1 MKRLEGKLLII
12 LCELQNNNTPIES
25 TCSGVDLGPARLR
38 ILAEN
43 LAHNSSLKAIHM
55 VRKEISDID
64 G

>member
-1 MKRLEGKLLII
+1 M
-12 LCELQNNNTPIES
+12 TSIET

-43 LAHNSSLKAIHM
+43 IAHNESLKSIHM
-55 VRKEISDID
+55 VRKEISDIE